1 MTFES
6 NTEFKIVE
14 NEAEPSIKVL
24 VNSADDINSVSST
37 RYCLLL
43 LPFNATYSKTLGTVY
58 N

>member
-43 LPFNATYSKTLGTVY
+43 LPFNAT
-58 N
+58 